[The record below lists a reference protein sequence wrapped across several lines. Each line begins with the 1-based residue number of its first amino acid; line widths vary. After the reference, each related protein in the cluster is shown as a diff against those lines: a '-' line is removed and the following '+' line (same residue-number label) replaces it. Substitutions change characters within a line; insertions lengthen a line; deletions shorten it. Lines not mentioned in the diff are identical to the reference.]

1 MRIALLTCRNL
12 RGTLENERA
21 FSQEFPKHF
30 DVHVEVWND
39 PEVNWAQYDCLIFR
53 TVWDYYKYPT
63 EFASWLDEL
72 ERLNIRT
79 WNPISIVKRNQHKFY
94 LQDLEQKGID
104 IIPTIFI
111 PKNTGLDLSF
121 LNEKHWHKAVIK
133 PAVSAAAYLTK
144 LFSVSEI
151 KEVESEYGSI
161 ALERDLLVQ
170 PFMPEILEQGELS
183 LVFFQGKYSHA
194 ISKKPKDGDFR
205 IQSQFGGQYH
215 AFKPSP
221 QLLATAAN
229 IIKIFGGDL
238 LYARVDGILK
248 DGKFLLMELELIEP
262 DLYFAY
268 HAEAKQ
274 NFFNALEAA
283 TQGEPKRNSTALKF

>member
-1 MRIALLTCRNL
+1 MKIALLSCQNWH
-12 RGTLENERA
+12 GALENERA
-21 FSQEFPKHF
+21 FAQEFPKHF
-30 DVHVEVWND
+30 DVHVEVWNN
-39 PEVNWAQYDCLIFR
+39 PSVNWAQYDCLIFR
-53 TVWDYYKYPT
+53 TVWDYFEYPT

-72 ERLNIRT
+72 ERLNMRT
-79 WNPISIVKRNQHKFY
+79 LNPISIVKRNQNKFY
-94 LQDLEQKGID
+94 LQDLERQGID

-121 LNEKHWHKAVIK
+121 LNEKQWYKAVIK
-133 PAVSAAAYLTK
+133 PAVSAGAYLTK
-144 LFSVSEI
+144 LFSLSEI
-151 KEVESEYGSI
+151 KEVEAEYAPI

-183 LVFFQGKYSHA
+183 FVFFHGKYSHA

-205 IQSQFGGQYH
+205 IQSQFGGQYQ
-215 AFKPSP
+215 AFMPDP

-229 IIKIFGGDL
+229 IIKVFGGDL

-268 HAEAKQ
+268 HADAKQ
-274 NFFNALEAA
+274 NFFKALEAV
-283 TQGEPKRNSTALKF
+283 TAFTHVT